1 MNQTIK
7 TITFWL
13 VICVAA
19 MLLWQIVRNNR
30 PDEQTPYISYSQFL
44 SGVEAGT
51 VSSVKISGT
60 LIQGE
65 YRDGKG
71 HFRVN
76 GPNNPGF
83 FLPSLREKGVEIW
96 FADSSQGSLPLQL
109 LGTWAPLI
117 LLGALWFYMI
127 RQMQKKASILK
138 AGGGPQ
144 PPASWGSTPSTPV
157 T

>member
-1 MNQTIK
+1 MGQTVK
-7 TITFWL
+7 TIIFWA

-19 MLLWQIVRNNR
+19 MLLWQIVRDNR
-30 PDEQTPYISYSQFL
+30 ADQQSPYISYSQFL
-44 SGVEAGT
+44 SGVETGT

-60 LIQGE
+60 LISGD

-71 HFRVN
+71 RFRVY
-76 GPNNPGF
+76 GPTDAGSY
-83 FLPSLREKGVEIW
+83 LPFLREKGVEIW
-96 FADSSQGSLPLQL
+96 FTDSSQGSLPMQL

-127 RQMQKKASILK
+127 RQMQKKRSLSQVS
-138 AGGGPQ
+138 GVTQ
-144 PPASWGSTPSTPV
+144 PPPGWGSNPSTPV